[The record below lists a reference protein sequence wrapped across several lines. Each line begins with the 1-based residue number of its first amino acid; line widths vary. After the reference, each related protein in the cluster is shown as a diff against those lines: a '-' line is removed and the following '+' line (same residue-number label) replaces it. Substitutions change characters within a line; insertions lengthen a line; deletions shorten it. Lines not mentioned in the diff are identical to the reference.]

1 MDPFD
6 ISLIYHVFPVIIL
19 SGILQVRDK
28 TVWKEDRSFLE
39 SMEMELPWT
48 GLFNLMLSP
57 SGMFWSVQLYT
68 PRYSQNVIVQLYAVD
83 SINSELIAVSSNFNV
98 NRGK

>member
-6 ISLIYHVFPVIIL
+6 ISLIYHVFPVTIL

-57 SGMFWSVQLYT
+57 SGMFWSVQFYT
-68 PRYSQNVIVQLYAVD
+68 PTYSQNVIVQLYAID
-83 SINSELIAVSSNFNV
+83 SINFELIAVYLVSAL
-98 NRGK
+98 